1 MIVVALG
8 GLALLGAALP
18 WTSIARTFRAR
29 RDGRG
34 RRSTLPAL
42 VDAIAAALAA
52 GLSLEQAFAEVAPTL
67 PASLARPTG
76 AVAASL
82 RLGEPI
88 DRAIGA
94 YDRVVPAA
102 DLAPFAI
109 VLSAFARSGAR

>member
-18 WTSIARTFRAR
+18 WTSIARTLRAR
-29 RDGRG
+29 REGQG

-42 VDAIAAALAA
+42 IEAVAAALAA

-67 PASLARPTG
+67 PVTLARPTG
-76 AVAASL
+76 EVAASL

-88 DRAIGA
+88 DRALAA
-94 YDRVVPAA
+94 YDPVVAAA
-102 DLAPFAI
+102 DL
-109 VLSAFARSGAR
+109 